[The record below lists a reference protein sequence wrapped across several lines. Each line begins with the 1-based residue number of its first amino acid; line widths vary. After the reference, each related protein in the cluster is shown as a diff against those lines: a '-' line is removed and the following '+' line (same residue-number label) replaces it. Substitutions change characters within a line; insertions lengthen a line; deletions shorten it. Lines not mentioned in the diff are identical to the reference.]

1 MDFQQQPIQVADAV
15 AALKA
20 KVDALKPQITMSLY
34 ALRQAL
40 TRVKT
45 ASREVNVDAQVDAS
59 FLISNNNPFQTSF
72 RIFLHFQPFHR
83 LRLFTRV
90 LLNYNC
96 MGGDISSS
104 EQFIFDRSFLKN
116 TGLLIILLA
125 NTSPPNK

>member
-96 MGGDISSS
+96 MGG
-104 EQFIFDRSFLKN
+104 IFLVLNSLYLIVLSLK
-116 TGLLIILLA
+116 IRDF
-125 NTSPPNK
+125 